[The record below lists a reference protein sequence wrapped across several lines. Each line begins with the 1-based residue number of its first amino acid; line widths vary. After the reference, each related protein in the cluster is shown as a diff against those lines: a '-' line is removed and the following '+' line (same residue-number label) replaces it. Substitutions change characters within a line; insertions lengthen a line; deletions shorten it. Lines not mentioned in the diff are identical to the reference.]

1 MAALLPPAAGEAA
14 RGGLLRAV
22 AVASHAALLIV
33 AAWIHLLRKQ
43 MHFTQPA
50 RTFTGFINY
59 PTLHKRVYLLK
70 KEHNFSDNDQQ
81 LLPSKT
87 CKPGVTPL
95 RNVRRLTLDC
105 IIT

>member
-1 MAALLPPAAGEAA
+1 MDTPAEETDG
-14 RGGLLRAV
+14 
-22 AVASHAALLIV
+22 
-33 AAWIHLLRKQ
+33 
-43 MHFTQPA
+43 FTRPA

-59 PTLHKRVYLLK
+59 PTLHKCVYLLK
-70 KEHNFSDNDQQ
+70 KKKKKKLNFSDNDQQ